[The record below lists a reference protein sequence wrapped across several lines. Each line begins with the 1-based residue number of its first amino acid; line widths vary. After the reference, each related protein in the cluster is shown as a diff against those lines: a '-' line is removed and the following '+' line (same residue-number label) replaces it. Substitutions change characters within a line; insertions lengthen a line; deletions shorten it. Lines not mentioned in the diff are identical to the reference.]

1 MLFPKSHPPATQ
13 KAIPRKQ
20 NHNKEIVKLLKIQ
33 KEQNPLFIENS
44 FRAIYS
50 ALFTTSPP
58 KTIHRQKQT
67 VANSKAI
74 VFHWEAKK

>member
-1 MLFPKSHPPATQ
+1 MLFPKGHSPATQ

-44 FRAIYS
+44 F
-50 ALFTTSPP
+50 
-58 KTIHRQKQT
+58 
-67 VANSKAI
+67 
-74 VFHWEAKK
+74 